1 MKRKAVRRKPVH
13 TVRHTSHKLHRK
25 EDEHYLILV
34 RSWVF
39 LVLFAMMLGVGVIV
53 GSYINSQLN
62 GGAPVVAGTSIE
74 R

>member
-1 MKRKAVRRKPVH
+1 MKRKAVHKKPVH
-13 TVRHTSHKLHRK
+13 RSRPSTRRLHRK

-62 GGAPVVAGTSIE
+62 GGAPVVAGASIE